1 MKALFVGGV
10 FLAAAALVG
19 PVQAAELDISAC
31 TFPQAPS
38 VPDGSTASE
47 QEMLDASAAVKAF
60 VAESTKG
67 RECLDAAK
75 QALGEEITEEQ
86 LTTYT
91 STYNTAVD
99 AEVQAGDAWNQAV
112 RAYKAKNPG

>member
-1 MKALFVGGV
+1 MKSLFFGGV

-19 PVQAAELDISAC
+19 PVHAAELDISGCA
-31 TFPQAPS
+31 FPQAPT

-47 QEMLDASAAVKAF
+47 QQMLDASAAVKAF

-86 LTTYT
+86 LAKYT
-91 STYNTAVD
+91 SVYNTAVD